1 MRVNKLRQLL
11 NNGEPT
17 VGTRIYNSW
26 PFITELIGASGKYNY
41 VEFLAEYA
49 PYDVR
54 DFENICTAA
63 ELWGMGSIIK
73 LDFQNRAYVAQKAL
87 ASGFEGVMWTDHMTA
102 AEVEESLFFIH
113 PDTPEDAGRFGRPT
127 RRFAL
132 AGPGYMT
139 MPDYV
144 KSQHDIVNF
153 FMIEKKE
160 ALDNIDE
167 ICSVKG
173 VDVVQFGPSDF
184 SMSMGWDPR
193 VNQDDI
199 KAAERRMIEA
209 ALKHGVRPRCE
220 IQSAEAAKYYIDL
233 GVKDFSLGDE
243 LGNNIKWWNSEGGI
257 IHEILGK

>member
-1 MRVNKLRQLL
+1 MVRVNRMRERINQGLPL
-11 NNGEPT
+11 
-17 VGTRIYNSW
+17 VGTRIYSVW
-26 PFITELIGASGKYNY
+26 PFITELIGSSGKYHY
-41 VEFLAEYA
+41 IEFLAEYA
-49 PYDVR
+49 PYDVF

-73 LDFQNRAYVAQKAL
+73 LDFQNRAYVAQKAI
-87 ASGFEGVMWTDHMTA
+87 ASGFEGVMWTDHLTA
-102 AEVEESLFFIH
+102 KEVEESLWFIRA
-113 PDTPEDAGRFGRPT
+113 DTPEDDGRMGRPT

-132 AGPGYMT
+132 NSGGYMS

-144 KSQHDIVNF
+144 KSQREIVNL

-160 ALDNIDE
+160 ALENIDE

-173 VDVVQFGPSDF
+173 VDIVQFGPSDY

-193 VNQDDI
+193 EKGEDI

-220 IQSAEAAKYYIDL
+220 IQSAAAAQYYIDL
-233 GVKDFSLGDE
+233 GVKDFCLGDE
-243 LGNNIKWWNSEGGI
+243 LGNNNRWWNTEGGA
-257 IHEILGK
+257 LGGML